1 MSTSKQP
8 EGQMYTDPHAN
19 CWHANGIVRLTDPC
33 MKEALARVEKEIT
46 KDRES
51 ALRFLQMIGVCTADG
66 KLAKRY
72 GG

>member
-1 MSTSKQP
+1 MEPKTSPPKKCFTQ
-8 EGQMYTDPHAN
+8 THAN
-19 CWHANGIVRLTDPC
+19 CFHEGGIVRLTDPC
-33 MKEALARVEKEIT
+33 MKETLARVEAEIT

>member
-1 MSTSKQP
+1 MSSKKPSSAQLVHDAHS
-8 EGQMYTDPHAN
+8 ECSHEWGH
-19 CWHANGIVRLTDPC
+19 VRISDPC
-33 MKEALARVEKEIT
+33 AKEDFERALRDIT

-51 ALRFLQMIGVCTADG
+51 ALGFLQKIGVCTADG

>member
-1 MSTSKQP
+1 
-8 EGQMYTDPHAN
+8 
-19 CWHANGIVRLTDPC
+19 VRISDPC
-33 MKEALARVEKEIT
+33 AKEDYDRAIRDIT

-51 ALRFLQMIGVCTADG
+51 ALGFLQKIGVCTADG